1 LHVFSKSV
9 LFTLRDL
16 EISLP
21 HKIIAS
27 YMKKTLQPAVLLWLL
42 FSLICGI
49 LVSKAAF
56 TADMSAFLPRHPSE
70 RQQLLIDQISEGA
83 ASRSLIVGIEGAPAP
98 VLAKLSTAIG
108 QELRGLPAFKSVS
121 NGQREANQKD
131 QELLFNNRYLIS
143 PTMNAS
149 RMSVE
154 GLRAAVE
161 ENLAEVSSSAGLFS
175 KSLLGKDPTGESL
188 EILKRVIPTD
198 QPSLTEGVWM
208 NTKSTKAL
216 LLLQTHAQGSDLDAQ
231 ESAHHA
237 VSRSFEVAKSKIGTA
252 STAAT
257 LKYSGP
263 GVFAVNS
270 RDTIK
275 SEAAYL
281 SAVGTLMVLGLLW
294 VVYRSLT
301 TLLLGMIPVVTGA
314 IAGITAVSL
323 GFSSVHGMTI
333 GFGITLIGEAVDY
346 AIYLFVQ
353 YMPASKSNGNE
364 IAQDTPTFSASF
376 WPTIRLGVLTSIVG
390 FSTMLFSG
398 FTGLA
403 QLGLFSIVGIVVAAI
418 TTRYVLP
425 VLLPSDFQ
433 VRQPK
438 QLGSALVKV
447 VDKLK
452 RLKISIL
459 LVTAFA
465 VVFLVS
471 RVDTLWSMELGG
483 LSPVAETAQKLD
495 ADLRAE
501 LGAPDAGMLI
511 VLKAPSSELVLQL
524 SEKVSAQLEPLVKA
538 GVLGGFQSPSNYL
551 PSQQIQLNRKTSIP
565 EDAELRRRMAL
576 ALQGLPLSTD
586 KLDDFF
592 VDIAAAKI
600 AQPLKRADL
609 ENTSLSLGVDSLMMQ
624 DTKSSQGWTALVV
637 LQPPVKNGSQQN
649 LDARTI
655 NDALSSFIEKTASNS
670 QPSVFLIELK
680 TEATNLYKAYLSE
693 AVQLTIAG
701 FLAILALLFVTLRSG
716 VRVFRVFAPL
726 LVSVVWVAAALV
738 LFKGSLNLLH
748 LVGLLLVIAVG
759 SNYALFFDQRSNT
772 QINAPLSGQS
782 TENEHSLL
790 SSLFFA
796 NLTTV
801 LGFGILSFSSVPVM
815 NSLGM
820 TVSSGAFLALAL
832 SASFATTHQ
841 QQRKAMPR

>member
-1 LHVFSKSV
+1 V
-9 LFTLRDL
+9 RDI

-49 LVSKAAF
+49 LVSKAEF
-56 TADMSAFLPRHPSE
+56 TADMSAFLPRNPSE

-83 ASRSLIVGIEGAPAP
+83 ASRSLILGIEGVSTP
-98 VLAKLSTAIG
+98 VLARLSTVMG
-108 QELRGLPAFKSVS
+108 QELRGLPNFKSVS

-131 QELLFNNRYLIS
+131 QELLFKNRYLLS
-143 PTMNAS
+143 PAMNAG

-161 ENLAEVSSSAGLFS
+161 ENLAEVGSSAGLFS
-175 KSLLGKDPTGESL
+175 KSLLGRDPTGESL
-188 EILKRVIPTD
+188 EVLKRVIPTD

-208 NTKSTKAL
+208 NAKGSKAL

-231 ESAHHA
+231 EAAHQA
-237 VSRSFEVAKSKIGTA
+237 VSRSFALAKSKIGTA
-252 STAAT
+252 SAAAT

-263 GVFAVNS
+263 SVFAVHS

-294 VVYRSLT
+294 LVYRSLA
-301 TLLLGMIPVVTGA
+301 TLILGMVPVVTGA

-323 GFSSVHGMTI
+323 GFSSVHGMTL

-353 YMPASKSNGNE
+353 YMPSSQMNE
-364 IAQDTPTFSASF
+364 KGTTLDTATFSSSF
-376 WPTIRLGVLTSIVG
+376 WPTIRLGVLTSVVG

-403 QLGLFSIVGIVVAAI
+403 QLGLFSIVGIVVAAV
-418 TTRYVLP
+418 TTRFVLP
-425 VLLPSDFQ
+425 VLLPSDFH

-438 QLGSALVKV
+438 QLGSVLVKV
-447 VDKLK
+447 ADRLR

-459 LVTAFA
+459 LVTAIA
-465 VVFLVS
+465 IVFLLT
-471 RVDTLWSMELGG
+471 RGDTLWSMELGG

-501 LGAPDAGMLI
+501 LGAPDAGMLV
-511 VLKAPSSELVLQL
+511 VLKAPTSELVLQL
-524 SEKVSAQLEPLVKA
+524 SEKVSAQLEPLVKS

-551 PSQQIQLNRKTSIP
+551 PSQQTQLARKTSVP
-565 EDAELRRRMAL
+565 EDPELRRRMAM
-576 ALQGLPLSTD
+576 ALQGLPLSID

-592 VDIAAAKI
+592 GDVAAAKY
-600 AQPLKRADL
+600 AQPLLRADL
-609 ENTSLSLGVDSLMMQ
+609 ENTALSLGVDSLMMQ
-624 DTKSSQGWTALVV
+624 ETKVPQAWTALIV
-637 LQPPVKNGSQQN
+637 LQPPVKNGAQQS
-649 LDARTI
+649 LDARAI
-655 NDALSSFIEKTASNS
+655 NETLSSLIENSTSNS
-670 QPSVFLIELK
+670 KPSVFLIELK
-680 TEATNLYKAYLSE
+680 TEASNLYKAYLSE

-701 FLAILALLFVTLRSG
+701 FLAIIALLFVTLRSG

-738 LFKGSLNLLH
+738 MLKGSLNLLH
-748 LVGLLLVIAVG
+748 LIGLLLVIAVG
-759 SNYALFFDQRSNT
+759 SNYALFFDQRSNI
-772 QINAPLSGQS
+772 QINPQHSGFA
-782 TENEHSLL
+782 TENEHGLL

-820 TVSSGAFLALAL
+820 TVSAGAFLALVL
-832 SASFATTHQ
+832 SASFATEQKQ
-841 QQRKAMPR
+841 Q

>member
-1 LHVFSKSV
+1 
-9 LFTLRDL
+9 
-16 EISLP
+16 
-21 HKIIAS
+21 
-27 YMKKTLQPAVLLWLL
+27 MKKTLHPAVMLWLI

-49 LVSKAAF
+49 LVSKAEF
-56 TADMSAFLPRHPSE
+56 TADMSAFLPRNPSE
-70 RQQLLIDQISEGA
+70 RQQLLIDQISEGV
-83 ASRSLIVGIEGAPAP
+83 ASRSLILGIEGVSTP
-98 VLAKLSTAIG
+98 VLAKLSTVMG
-108 QELRGLPAFKSVS
+108 QELRGLPDFKNVS
-121 NGQREANQKD
+121 NGQREADQKD
-131 QELLFNNRYLIS
+131 QELLFKNRYLLS
-143 PTMNAS
+143 PAMNAS

-161 ENLAEVSSSAGLFS
+161 ETLAEVGSSAGLFS
-175 KSLLGKDPTGESL
+175 KSLLGSDPTGESL
-188 EILKRVIPTD
+188 EVLKRVLPTD
-198 QPSLTEGVWM
+198 QPSLTDGVWM
-208 NTKSTKAL
+208 NAMGTKAL
-216 LLLQTHAQGSDLDAQ
+216 LLLQTRAQGSDLDAQ
-231 ESAHHA
+231 ETAHQA
-237 VSRSFEVAKSKIGTA
+237 VSRSFALAKSKVGAA

-263 GVFAVNS
+263 SVFAVNS

-281 SAVGTLMVLGLLW
+281 SAVGTLMVLSLLW
-294 VVYRSLT
+294 LVYRSLA

-323 GFSSVHGMTI
+323 GFSSVHGMTL

-353 YMPASKSNGNE
+353 YMPSSRLNGNGTT
-364 IAQDTPTFSASF
+364 QDASTFSSSF

-425 VLLPSDFQ
+425 VLLPADFH

-438 QLGSALVKV
+438 QLGSVLVKV
-447 VDKLK
+447 VDELR

-459 LVTAFA
+459 LLTAFA
-465 VVFLVS
+465 LVFLVTRGDS
-471 RVDTLWSMELGG
+471 LWSMELGG

-495 ADLRAE
+495 AGLRAE

-511 VLKAPSSELVLQL
+511 VLKAPSSESVLQL
-524 SEKVSAQLEPLVKA
+524 SEKVSAKLGPLVHS
-538 GVLGGFQSPSNYL
+538 GVLGGFQAPSNYL
-551 PSQQIQLNRKTSIP
+551 PSQQTQLARKISIP
-565 EDAELRRRMAL
+565 EDVELRRRMAM

-586 KLDDFF
+586 KLDGFF
-592 VDIAAAKI
+592 VDIAATKI
-600 AQPLKRADL
+600 AQPLQRSNL
-609 ENTSLSLGVDSLMMQ
+609 ENTALSLGVDSLMMQ
-624 DTKSSQGWTALVV
+624 NTKSPQAWTALIV
-637 LQPPVKNGSQQN
+637 LQPPVKNGAQQN
-649 LDARTI
+649 MDARAI
-655 NDALSSFIEKTASNS
+655 NQALSSLIENSASNS
-670 QPSVFLIELK
+670 KASVFLIELK
-680 TEATNLYKAYLSE
+680 TEASNLYKAYLSE

-701 FLAILALLFVTLRSG
+701 FLAIIALLFVTLRSG

-738 LFKGSLNLLH
+738 MFKGSLNLLH
-748 LVGLLLVIAVG
+748 LIGLLLVIAVG
-759 SNYALFFDQRSNT
+759 SNYALFFDQRSNA
-772 QINAPLSGQS
+772 QFNIQLSDLA

-820 TVSSGAFLALAL
+820 TVSSGSFLALVL
-832 SASFATTHQ
+832 SASFATTQ
-841 QQRKAMPR
+841 KNVLLKS

>member
-1 LHVFSKSV
+1 
-9 LFTLRDL
+9 
-16 EISLP
+16 
-21 HKIIAS
+21 
-27 YMKKTLQPAVLLWLL
+27 MKKTLQPAVLLWLL
-42 FSLICGI
+42 FSLICGF
-49 LVSKAAF
+49 LVSKAEF
-56 TADMSAFLPRHPSE
+56 TADMSAFLPRNPSQ

-83 ASRSLIVGIEGAPAP
+83 ASRSLIVSIEGVASP
-98 VLAKLSTAIG
+98 VLAKLSMAMG

-131 QELLFNNRYLIS
+131 QELLFKNRYLLS
-143 PTMNAS
+143 PAMNDS
-149 RMSVE
+149 RMTVS

-161 ENLAEVSSSAGLFS
+161 ENLAEVGSSSGLFS
-175 KSLLGKDPTGESL
+175 KSLLGQDPTGESL
-188 EILKRVIPTD
+188 EILKRVIPAD
-198 QPSLTEGVWM
+198 QPSLTDGVWM
-208 NTKSTKAL
+208 NAKATKAL

-231 ESAHHA
+231 QNAHQA
-237 VSRSFEVAKSKIGTA
+237 VVRSFELAKSKLGT
-252 STAAT
+252 SSSAAT

-263 GVFAVNS
+263 SVFAVNS

-294 VVYRSLT
+294 VIYRSFT

-314 IAGITAVSL
+314 IAGIAAVSL

-353 YMPASKSNGNE
+353 YMPSARLDGKAATQDAAS
-364 IAQDTPTFSASF
+364 FSSSF

-418 TTRYVLP
+418 STRYVLP
-425 VLLPSDFQ
+425 VLLPSDFH

-438 QLGSALVKV
+438 QLGAVLVKV
-447 VDKLK
+447 VDKLM

-459 LVTAFA
+459 LVTAIA
-465 VVFLVS
+465 IVFLLT
-471 RVDTLWSMELGG
+471 RGNTLWSMELGG
-483 LSPVAETAQKLD
+483 LSPVAESAQKLD

-501 LGAPDAGMLI
+501 LGAPDGGMLI

-524 SEKVSAQLEPLVKA
+524 SEKVSARLTPLVNS
-538 GVLGGFQSPSNYL
+538 GVLGGFQSASNYL
-551 PSQQIQLNRKTSIP
+551 PSQQTQLARKISLP
-565 EDAELRRRMAL
+565 EDAELRRRMAK
-576 ALQGLPLSTD
+576 ALEGLPLNAN

-592 VDIAAAKI
+592 ADVATARL

-609 ENTSLSLGVDSLMMQ
+609 NNTSLSLGVDSLMMQ
-624 DTKSSQGWTALVV
+624 EEKAPQAWTALIV
-637 LQPPVKNGSQQN
+637 LQPSVKNGTQQN
-649 LDARTI
+649 LDARAI
-655 NDALSSFIEKTASNS
+655 NEALSGFIEKSTSN
-670 QPSVFLIELK
+670 VFLIELK
-680 TEATNLYKAYLSE
+680 TEASNLYKAYLSE
-693 AVQLTIAG
+693 AVQLTAIG
-701 FLAILALLFVTLRSG
+701 FFAIIALLFVTLRSAL
-716 VRVFRVFAPL
+716 RVFRVIAPL
-726 LVSVVWVAAALV
+726 LVSVALVAAAIVV
-738 LFKGSLNLLH
+738 LKGNLNLLH
-748 LVGLLLVIAVG
+748 LIGLLLVIAIG

-772 QINAPLSGQS
+772 QLNNQLSNAPSAS
-782 TENEHSLL
+782 SENEHSLL

-815 NSLGM
+815 NSLGT
-820 TVSSGAFLALAL
+820 TVSLGAFLALVL
-832 SASFATTHQ
+832 SASFAMSQ
-841 QQRKAMPR
+841 KNARN

>member
-1 LHVFSKSV
+1 
-9 LFTLRDL
+9 
-16 EISLP
+16 
-21 HKIIAS
+21 
-27 YMKKTLQPAVLLWLL
+27 MKKTLQPAVLLWLL

-49 LVSKAAF
+49 LVSRAEF
-56 TADMSAFLPRHPSE
+56 TADMSAFLPRNPSE

-83 ASRSLIVGIEGAPAP
+83 ASRSLILGIEGVPAP
-98 VLAKLSTAIG
+98 VLAKLSTVMG
-108 QELRGLPAFKSVS
+108 QELRGLPDFKSVS

-131 QELLFNNRYLIS
+131 QELLFKNRYLLS
-143 PTMNAS
+143 PAMNAN

-161 ENLAEVSSSAGLFS
+161 ENLAEVGSSAGLFS
-175 KSLLGKDPTGESL
+175 KSLLGQDPTGESL

-198 QPSLTEGVWM
+198 QPSLTDGVWM
-208 NTKSTKAL
+208 NAKGTKAL
-216 LLLQTHAQGSDLDAQ
+216 LLLQTRAQGSDLDAQ
-231 ESAHHA
+231 EAAHQT
-237 VSRSFEVAKSKIGTA
+237 VSRSFELAKSKIGTA
-252 STAAT
+252 SAAAT

-263 GVFAVNS
+263 SVFAVNS

-281 SAVGTLMVLGLLW
+281 SAVGTFMVLGLLW
-294 VVYRSLT
+294 IVYRSLA

-323 GFSSVHGMTI
+323 GFSSVHGMTL

-353 YMPASKSNGNE
+353 YMPSSKLNE
-364 IAQDTPTFSASF
+364 KGATQDTSTFSSTF

-418 TTRYVLP
+418 TTRYILP
-425 VLLPSDFQ
+425 ALLPSDFH

-438 QLGSALVKV
+438 QLGSVLVKV
-447 VDKLK
+447 VDRLR
-452 RLKISIL
+452 RLKITIL
-459 LVTAFA
+459 LVTAMA
-465 VVFLVS
+465 IVFLVS
-471 RVDTLWSMELGG
+471 RGDTLWSMELGG

-524 SEKVSAQLEPLVKA
+524 SEKVSAQLEPLVIS

-551 PSQQIQLNRKTSIP
+551 PSQQTQLARKTSIP
-565 EDAELRRRMAL
+565 EDAELRRRMAK
-576 ALQGLPLSTD
+576 ALESLPLSTD
-586 KLDDFF
+586 KLEEFF
-592 VDIAAAKI
+592 GDIAAAKTS
-600 AQPLKRADL
+600 QPLQRTDL
-609 ENTSLSLGVDSLMMQ
+609 ENTALSLGVDSLMMQ

-655 NDALSSFIEKTASNS
+655 NEALSSFIEKTASNS
-670 QPSVFLIELK
+670 KPSVFLIELK
-680 TEATNLYKAYLSE
+680 TEASNLYKAYLSE

-701 FLAILALLFVTLRSG
+701 FLAIIALLFVTLRSG
-716 VRVFRVFAPL
+716 LRVFRVFAPL

-738 LFKGSLNLLH
+738 LFKRQ
-748 LVGLLLVIAVG
+748 
-759 SNYALFFDQRSNT
+759 FKF
-772 QINAPLSGQS
+772 
-782 TENEHSLL
+782 
-790 SSLFFA
+790 
-796 NLTTV
+796 
-801 LGFGILSFSSVPVM
+801 
-815 NSLGM
+815 
-820 TVSSGAFLALAL
+820 
-832 SASFATTHQ
+832 ASFDWTFVGDC
-841 QQRKAMPR
+841 RWIKLCLIF